1 MTMVPPTNPGST
13 GFDGYKAS
21 SQSPLP
27 DGAYGNGVTYSRA
40 RTAVILGLL
49 GIVPFSILTGIP
61 AIYVGIRALK
71 DIKASGG
78 ALKGRG
84 AAWCAIVLGVVSVLV
99 FAAVIARV

>member
-1 MTMVPPTNPGST
+1 MTMVPPTNPGSA
-13 GFDGYKAS
+13 GFDGYRPS

-27 DGAYGNGVTYSRA
+27 DGAQGNGATYSRA

-49 GIVPFSILTGIP
+49 SILPFSILTGIP
-61 AIYVGIRALK
+61 AIYVGVRALK

-78 ALKGRG
+78 ALQGRG

-99 FAAVIARV
+99 FAAVIARI